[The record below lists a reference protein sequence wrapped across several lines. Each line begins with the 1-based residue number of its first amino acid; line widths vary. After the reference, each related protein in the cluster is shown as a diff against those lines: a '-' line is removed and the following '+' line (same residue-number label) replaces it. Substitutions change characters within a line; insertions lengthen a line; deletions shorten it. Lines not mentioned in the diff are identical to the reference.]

1 VFADPSPAN
10 AGQQAR
16 AIALGERF
24 GFSSD
29 YRNARARARPRG
41 VKGAEGEEEERWA
54 PVIDAV
60 VFA

>member
-16 AIALGERF
+16 AIAPAARDLDFHLIIET
-24 GFSSD
+24 
-29 YRNARARARPRG
+29 RARARRG
-41 VKGAEGEEEERWA
+41 LGQGGEEERWA